1 MSFKQACYRFLT
13 NITLVKVP
21 KWTGFIK
28 RFAVIWNHL
37 STLNKPC
44 LKNCATSKQFDSCD
58 AQTIL
63 CFQTDYWTRTHGSSM
78 FHILTVRM
86 YLWSRIK
93 TIGQHMCHVLYFTD
107 IFSSYSPIP
116 HNRFST
122 FSTITYISRHVFK
135 IVHIHAILVAWDAH
149 IFN

>member
-1 MSFKQACYRFLT
+1 MDGFHKEVRCNLKSFKHAKYVVLKIVQPA
-13 NITLVKVP
+13 NS
-21 KWTGFIK
+21 
-28 RFAVIWNHL
+28 
-37 STLNKPC
+37 STPAMHRQL
-44 LKNCATSKQFDSCD
+44 CAQM
-58 AQTIL
+58 
-63 CFQTDYWTRTHGSSM
+63 DYWTRTHGSSM
-78 FHILTVRM
+78 FHILTVRV

-135 IVHIHAILVAWDAH
+135 IVHIYAILVAWDAH
-149 IFN
+149 IFNLDKDVKTRYTVP